1 MCPKGILACL
11 FAASTHAKLMALAV
25 ITCAALL
32 IIGFKFQAAEAP
44 HSTSVLRHDC
54 TIRAIAFSPDGRALA
69 TAGGLLEPV
78 GELKLWDTKDG
89 TQKCSLNGHQN
100 SIRSL
105 AFSPDG
111 ERLATAAADAT
122 LRLWNVVGG
131 RAELTIRL
139 AAQPCALAFSPDGR
153 KVAVS
158 GDDLCIRLFD
168 TETGHL
174 ALRFDCECPCFTCV
188 VFAPDNRRLATWSL
202 GQPFIDV
209 WDATT
214 GVRQGRLRRPDG
226 EPIASKGFESWLL
239 RWSSTG
245 PRLFTA
251 LSGTVEIWDAVEGN
265 VRRFVQPDSTWLG
278 AMALST
284 DCKLLALG
292 NCQGTVHLWNTATGA
307 KLGTFAGHEDAVTS
321 LALCPDGNRLASGS
335 RDRTVI
341 LRRCEPTSA
350 GTEIVKLR

>member
-1 MCPKGILACL
+1 
-11 FAASTHAKLMALAV
+11 
-25 ITCAALL
+25 
-32 IIGFKFQAAEAP
+32 
-44 HSTSVLRHDC
+44 
-54 TIRAIAFSPDGRALA
+54 
-69 TAGGLLEPV
+69 
-78 GELKLWDTKDG
+78 
-89 TQKCSLNGHQN
+89 
-100 SIRSL
+100 
-105 AFSPDG
+105 
-111 ERLATAAADAT
+111 
-122 LRLWNVVGG
+122 
-131 RAELTIRL
+131 
-139 AAQPCALAFSPDGR
+139 
-153 KVAVS
+153 
-158 GDDLCIRLFD
+158 
-168 TETGHL
+168 
-174 ALRFDCECPCFTCV
+174 
-188 VFAPDNRRLATWSL
+188 
-202 GQPFIDV
+202 
-209 WDATT
+209 
-214 GVRQGRLRRPDG
+214 
-226 EPIASKGFESWLL
+226 FESWLL

-307 KLGTFAGHEDAVTS
+307 KLGTFAGHEGAVTS